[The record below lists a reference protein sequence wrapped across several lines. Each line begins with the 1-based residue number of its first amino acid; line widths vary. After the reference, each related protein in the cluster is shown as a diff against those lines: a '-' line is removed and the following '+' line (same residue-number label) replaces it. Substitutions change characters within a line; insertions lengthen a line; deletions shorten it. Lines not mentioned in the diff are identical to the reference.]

1 MDLSLSP
8 LFFIFLLTFL
18 SAALAQDKIR
28 KLEDKHHSAFL
39 PDVPSYQNGPYDYDS
54 NRYSS
59 RNTYGRKDSRLRKFP
74 QLLRDK
80 KPNIILVLTDDQDI
94 ELGSM
99 NFMPKTLRILGDG
112 GAHFSNAY
120 VTTPMC
126 CPSRSSLLTGLYVH
140 NHQVH
145 TNNDNCSSPWWQQ
158 EHETKTFATY
168 LNNAGY
174 RTAYFGKYLN
184 EYNGSYIP
192 PGWRE
197 WVALIRNSRFYNYSI
212 NVNGNKIKHGDNYFK
227 DYYPD
232 LIANDSISFLHRS
245 KRHFQ
250 NKPVMMVLS
259 FPSPHGPEDAAPQF
273 SNMFKNVTTHR
284 TPSWN
289 FAPNPDKQWLL
300 RHTGKMEPI
309 HVKFTD
315 VLHTKRLQTLQS
327 VDDAVERLYR
337 ELRSLGEL
345 ENTYIFYT
353 SDHGYH
359 LGQFGLVKGKSMP
372 FEFDVRV
379 PFFVRGPKVPRGV
392 RIQDIVLNIDLAPT
406 FLDIAGVEVPEH
418 MDGRSILSL
427 LKDADA
433 WASSGHRH
441 TEVRRKKSWRD
452 SFLIER
458 GVVNSQRKNARN
470 LYPSISPVFPKLTKD
485 QRLAIECRKPHYSS
499 PCKLHQKWE
508 CIHDGIRWRI
518 QKCRMQYPDPNGCIC
533 PDEEE
538 DLEDWDF
545 GEFQKRPD
553 SLLIIPPKRRK
564 HLVQNEEM
572 HEFLSLKDS
581 KSSGHSRWKR
591 FADPEEPFDVKGI
604 EQLFHLL
611 DATIGNKTEIKVSND
626 NLDEDLRQSSDE
638 EELFLFTESTIFEDR
653 EKRET
658 APTFQLGIYNECVS
672 FPNGSRTC
680 FDDKYQTPGQWH
692 ERKEKLDGMIKKLK
706 QKLEE
711 LKTIRKQLKKVKPH
725 KNYVSPELYDVNS
738 YKKTCV
744 CDPEDQMRLRQ
755 HLKDERRQRREDLKK
770 ERQHRKEE
778 HLKKMERKMRRKTK
792 FENMTCNAEKMNC
805 FTQDNNHWKTPP
817 FWTDGPFCFCQN
829 ANNNTFWCLRTIN
842 ETHNFLYCEFVTGFI
857 TYYDLRTD
865 PYQMRNAVYELDYGT
880 LERLRMN
887 LNKLRSCKGSK
898 DCTIRYRYDGPRHQ
912 HRQRAAA
919 VRSRPIR
926 HGRSDHRWHGKST
939 IDRRW

>member
-1 MDLSLSP
+1 MSLNANFPTS
-8 LFFIFLLTFL
+8 
-18 SAALAQDKIR
+18 
-28 KLEDKHHSAFL
+28 
-39 PDVPSYQNGPYDYDS
+39 GPYDYEQ
-54 NRYSS
+54 S
-59 RNTYGRKDSRLRKFP
+59 RFPHHGFVRKDGRNRKTT

-158 EHETKTFATY
+158 EHETRTFATY

-232 LIANDSISFLHRS
+232 LIANDSINFLRRS
-245 KRHFQ
+245 KRHFV

-259 FPSPHGPEDAAPQF
+259 FPSPHGPEDAAPQYQNLF
-273 SNMFKNVTTHR
+273 QNVTTHR

-300 RHTGKMEPI
+300 RNTGKMEPI

-327 VDDAVERLYR
+327 VDDAVEKLYR
-337 ELRSLGEL
+337 ELRLLGEL

-379 PFFVRGPKVPRGV
+379 PFFVRGPRVPRGV

-406 FLDIAGVEVPEH
+406 FLDIAGVDVPDH
-418 MDGRSILSL
+418 IDGRSVLSL

-441 TEVRRKKSWRD
+441 TEVKRKRSWRD
-452 SFLIER
+452 TFLIER
-458 GVVNSQRKNARN
+458 GIVNSQRKNAKN
-470 LYPSISPVFPKLTKD
+470 MYPSLSPVLPKLTKD
-485 QRLAIECRKPHYSS
+485 QRLAVECKKAHYSS
-499 PCKLHQKWE
+499 PCKLYQKWE
-508 CIHDGIRWRI
+508 CIHDGYRWRI
-518 QKCRMQYPDPNGCIC
+518 QKCRLHFSNPDNCLC
-533 PDEEE
+533 PDRDNDDFLDWNMEE
-538 DLEDWDF
+538 L
-545 GEFQKRPD
+545 QRRPD
-553 SLLIIPPKRRK
+553 VLMELPAKKRK
-564 HLVQNEEM
+564 HVERTK
-572 HEFLSLKDS
+572 FLIPKES
-581 KSSGHSRWKR
+581 KFPGIPSRWKR
-591 FADPEEPFDVKGI
+591 FAAEPEIFDVEGI
-604 EQLFHLL
+604 EQLYQLL
-611 DATIGNKTEIKVSND
+611 DATVGTRTESKNISNAAQLTD
-626 NLDEDLRQSSDE
+626 TGTSSEEDMS
-638 EELFLFTESTIFEDR
+638 LFTESSVFEERD
-653 EKRET
+653 KRET
-658 APTFQLGIYNECVS
+658 PASFQLGIHNECILL
-672 FPNGSRTC
+672 PNGSRTC
-680 FDDKYQTPGQWH
+680 FDDGQTNPLQWQEKK
-692 ERKEKLDGMIKKLK
+692 ERLDGMIKKLR

-711 LKTIRKQLKKVKPH
+711 LKVIRKQLKKTKPSAH
-725 KNYVSPELYDVNS
+725 KNYFSTDLYDLNPFNPA
-738 YKKTCV
+738 CV
-744 CDPEDQMRLRQ
+744 CDPQDQIQIRQ
-755 HLKDERRQRREDLKK
+755 QLKDERRQRREDLKR
-770 ERQHRKEE
+770 ERQLRKEE
-778 HLKKMERKMRRKTK
+778 HLKKLGRKLRRKTK

-817 FWTDGPFCFCQN
+817 LWTEGPFCFCQN

-857 TYYDLRTD
+857 TFYDLRTD
-865 PYQMRNAVYELDYGT
+865 PYQMRNAIYDLDYGT
-880 LERLRMN
+880 LEKLRMQ
-887 LNKLRSCKGSK
+887 LNHLRSCKGSK
-898 DCTIRYRYDGPRHQ
+898 ECTVRHRFEGQ
-912 HRQRAAA
+912 KPPHRQRAAVNA
-919 VRSRPIR
+919 RSRSIR
-926 HGRSDHRWHGKST
+926 HWKNDQRWANRKSSSWPGT
-939 IDRRW
+939 ERQSKWK

>member
-1 MDLSLSP
+1 MGPSALQIIC
-8 LFFIFLLTFL
+8 IFSFSILLPCR
-18 SAALAQDKIR
+18 SEKSR
-28 KLEDKHHSAFL
+28 KAERQPSSFL
-39 PDVPSYQNGPYDYDS
+39 PDPSNYQNGPYDYDS
-54 NRYSS
+54 SRSS
-59 RNTYGRKDSRLRKFP
+59 PRNNPFARKESRLRKFP
-74 QLLRDK
+74 QLTRDK
-80 KPNIILVLTDDQDI
+80 KPNIILVITDDQDI

-99 NFMPKTLRILGDG
+99 NFMPKTLRILGEG

-145 TNNDNCSSPWWQQ
+145 TNNDNCSSPWWQA
-158 EHETKTFATY
+158 EHETRTFSTY
-168 LNNAGY
+168 LSNAGY

-232 LIANDSISFLHRS
+232 LIANDSISFLRRS
-245 KRHFQ
+245 KRHFT

-273 SNMFKNVTTHR
+273 QHMFHNVTTHR
-284 TPSWN
+284 TPNWN

-337 ELRSLGEL
+337 ELRLLGEL

-359 LGQFGLVKGKSMP
+359 LGQYGLVKGKSMP

-379 PFFVRGPKVPRGV
+379 PFFVRGPRVPRGV
-392 RIQDIVLNIDLAPT
+392 
-406 FLDIAGVEVPEH
+406 
-418 MDGRSILSL
+418 
-427 LKDADA
+427 
-433 WASSGHRH
+433 SSGHRH
-441 TEVRRKKSWRD
+441 TEVRRKRSWRD

-458 GVVNSQRKNARN
+458 GVVSSQRKSAKN
-470 LYPSISPVFPKLTKD
+470 LYPNLSPVFPRLTKD
-485 QRLAIECRKPHYSS
+485 QRLAIECKKPHYAS
-499 PCKLHQKWE
+499 PCKAHQKWE

-518 QKCRMQYPDPNGCIC
+518 QKCRLRYPNPSGCIC
-533 PDEEE
+533 PGQEEGE
-538 DLEDWDF
+538 DLDEWDF
-545 GEFQKRPD
+545 EEFRKRPD
-553 SLLIIPPKRRK
+553 ALLTLPPKRRK
-564 HLVQNEEM
+564 HSGSSSEEL
-572 HEFLSLKDS
+572 HGLKDS
-581 KSSGHSRWKR
+581 KSGSRWKR
-591 FADPEEPFDVKGI
+591 FVELEEFDVKGI
-604 EQLFHLL
+604 EQLYQLL
-611 DATIGNKTEIKVSND
+611 DTTIGNKTELKTLLTSDSSENPSTVS
-626 NLDEDLRQSSDE
+626 E
-638 EELFLFTESTIFEDR
+638 EEEPSTETDHSEPRD
-653 EKRET
+653 KRET
-658 APTFQLGIYNECVS
+658 TPPFQVGITNECVS
-672 FPNGSRTC
+672 LPNGTKTC
-680 FDDKYQTPGQWH
+680 FDDRYQTPGEWH
-692 ERKEKLDGMIKKLK
+692 ERKERLDGMIKQLKL
-706 QKLEE
+706 KLEE

-725 KNYVSPELYDVNS
+725 KNHVNPESYDANS
-738 YKKTCV
+738 FQRPCV
-744 CDPEDQMRLRQ
+744 CDPDDHFLLRQ
-755 HLKDERRQRREDLKK
+755 QLKDEKRLRREDLRR
-770 ERQHRKEE
+770 ERQLRREE
-778 HLKKMERKMRRKTK
+778 HSKKLERKMRRKNK

-805 FTQDNNHWKTPP
+805 FTQDNHHWKTPP
-817 FWTDGPFCFCQN
+817 LWTEGPFCFCQN
-829 ANNNTFWCLRTIN
+829 SNNNTFWCLRTIN
-842 ETHNFLYCEFVTGFI
+842 DTHNFLYCEFVTGFI

-865 PYQMRNAVYELDYGT
+865 PYQMRNAVYDLDYGT

-898 DCTIRYRYDGPRHQ
+898 DCTIRNKYESPRHH
-912 HRQRAAA
+912 HRQRATASM
-919 VRSRPIR
+919 RSRSMR
-926 HGRSDHRWHGKST
+926 HGKSDHRGYIRGQSSSLERRGK
-939 IDRRW
+939 

>member
-1 MDLSLSP
+1 MDPCKFLP
-8 LFFIFLLTFL
+8 FLFYCI
-18 SAALAQDKIR
+18 AAVLRAVLAAKDQ
-28 KLEDKHHSAFL
+28 SAFHSDL
-39 PDVPSYQNGPYDYDS
+39 PNSYQHGLHHDYDTS
-54 NRYSS
+54 RYSS
-59 RNTYGRKDSRLRKFP
+59 RNGYPRKDVRTRKLP

-158 EHETKTFATY
+158 EHETRTFATY

-197 WVALIRNSRFYNYSI
+197 WVGLIRNSRFYNYSI

-232 LIANDSISFLHRS
+232 LIANDSISFLRRS
-245 KRHFQ
+245 KRHFM

-273 SNMFKNVTTHR
+273 QNLFMNVTTHR
-284 TPSWN
+284 TPNWN

-315 VLHTKRLQTLQS
+315 TLHTKRLQTLQS
-327 VDDAVERLYR
+327 VDDAVEKLYR
-337 ELRSLGEL
+337 ELRLLGEL
-345 ENTYIFYT
+345 DNTYIFYT

-379 PFFVRGPKVPRGV
+379 PFFVRGPTVPRGV
-392 RIQDIVLNIDLAPT
+392 RLQDIVLNLDLAPT
-406 FLDIAGVEVPEH
+406 FLDIAGVEVPDH
-418 MDGRSILSL
+418 MDGRSILPL
-427 LKDADA
+427 LKDADT

-458 GVVNSQRKNARN
+458 GVVNSQRKNRN
-470 LYPSISPVFPKLTKD
+470 LYPNISPNLPKLTKD
-485 QRLAIECRKPHYSS
+485 QRLGIECRKPHYSS

-508 CIHDGIRWRI
+508 CIHDGTRWRI
-518 QKCRMQYPDPNGCIC
+518 QKCRLHFGFPNQCIC
-533 PDEEE
+533 PDSDGE
-538 DLEDWDF
+538 DSSSWDF
-545 GEFQKRPD
+545 TEYRKRPD
-553 SLLIIPPKRRK
+553 AVLKAAKRRK
-564 HLVQNEEM
+564 HLDQDIEELNK
-572 HEFLSLKDS
+572 FFATPDS
-581 KSSGHSRWKR
+581 KLSTKSRWKR
-591 FADPEEPFDVKGI
+591 FVISDEFDVKGI
-604 EQLFHLL
+604 EQLFLLL
-611 DATIGNKTEIKVSND
+611 DATVGNKTEDTISSLHNKVENSKLLLPE
-626 NLDEDLRQSSDE
+626 LDLT
-638 EELFLFTESTIFEDR
+638 TETPVLEDR

-658 APTFQLGIYNECVS
+658 TPTFQLGISNECVYLA
-672 FPNGSRTC
+672 NGSRAC
-680 FDDKYQTPGQWH
+680 FDEKFQTPSQWH

-711 LKTIRKQLKKVKPH
+711 LKTIRKQLKKAKPH
-725 KNYVSPELYDVNS
+725 KNNVGSEIYDPHS
-738 YKKTCV
+738 FQKGCI
-744 CDPEDQMRLRQ
+744 CDPEDQIQLRQ
-755 HLKDERRQRREDLKK
+755 QLKDERRLRREDLKK
-770 ERQHRKEE
+770 ERQLRKEE
-778 HLKKMERKMRRKTK
+778 HMKKLERKMRRKSK

-817 FWTDGPFCFCQN
+817 LWTDGPFCFCQN
-829 ANNNTFWCLRTIN
+829 SNNNTFWCLRTIN
-842 ETHNFLYCEFVTGFI
+842 DTHNFLYCEFVTGFI
-857 TYYDLRTD
+857 TFYDLRTD
-865 PYQMRNAVYELDYGT
+865 PYQMRNAVYDLDYAT

-887 LNKLRSCKGSK
+887 LNKLRSCKGAK
-898 DCTIRYRYDGPRHQ
+898 ECTIRNRYEGSRHLT
-912 HRQRAAA
+912 RQKLALS
-919 VRSRPIR
+919 RSRALR
-926 HGRSDHRWHGKST
+926 HGRGDHRWNRKHNPHLSSAEKQG
-939 IDRRW
+939 

>member
-1 MDLSLSP
+1 MDPSKLQQLV
-8 LFFIFLLTFL
+8 LFFFLALP
-18 SAALAQDKIR
+18 ALAHADKIR
-28 KLEDKHHSAFL
+28 RPEDKQHSAFL
-39 PDVPSYQNGPYDYDS
+39 PDVPNYQNGPYDYDS

-59 RNTYGRKDSRLRKFP
+59 RNIFPRKESRLRKFP
-74 QLLRDK
+74 QQLRDK
-80 KPNIILVLTDDQDI
+80 KPNVILIITDDQDI

-212 NVNGNKIKHGDNYFK
+212 NVNGNKIKHGDNYYK

-245 KRHFQ
+245 KRHFP

-273 SNMFKNVTTHR
+273 HHLFKNVTTHR

-359 LGQFGLVKGKSMP
+359 LGQFGPGTYGWA
-372 FEFDVRV
+372 FRF
-379 PFFVRGPKVPRGV
+379 
-392 RIQDIVLNIDLAPT
+392 
-406 FLDIAGVEVPEH
+406 
-418 MDGRSILSL
+418 SL

-470 LYPSISPVFPKLTKD
+470 LYPNISPVFPKLTKD

-518 QKCRMQYPDPNGCIC
+518 QKCRLQFPNSNGCIC
-533 PDEEE
+533 PNPDE

-545 GEFQKRPD
+545 GEFQKD
-553 SLLIIPPKRRK
+553 QIP
-564 HLVQNEEM
+564 
-572 HEFLSLKDS
+572 F
-581 KSSGHSRWKR
+581 
-591 FADPEEPFDVKGI
+591 
-604 EQLFHLL
+604 
-611 DATIGNKTEIKVSND
+611 
-626 NLDEDLRQSSDE
+626 
-638 EELFLFTESTIFEDR
+638 
-653 EKRET
+653 
-658 APTFQLGIYNECVS
+658 
-672 FPNGSRTC
+672 
-680 FDDKYQTPGQWH
+680 
-692 ERKEKLDGMIKKLK
+692 
-706 QKLEE
+706 
-711 LKTIRKQLKKVKPH
+711 
-725 KNYVSPELYDVNS
+725 
-738 YKKTCV
+738 
-744 CDPEDQMRLRQ
+744 
-755 HLKDERRQRREDLKK
+755 
-770 ERQHRKEE
+770 
-778 HLKKMERKMRRKTK
+778 
-792 FENMTCNAEKMNC
+792 
-805 FTQDNNHWKTPP
+805 
-817 FWTDGPFCFCQN
+817 
-829 ANNNTFWCLRTIN
+829 
-842 ETHNFLYCEFVTGFI
+842 
-857 TYYDLRTD
+857 
-865 PYQMRNAVYELDYGT
+865 
-880 LERLRMN
+880 
-887 LNKLRSCKGSK
+887 
-898 DCTIRYRYDGPRHQ
+898 
-912 HRQRAAA
+912 
-919 VRSRPIR
+919 
-926 HGRSDHRWHGKST
+926 
-939 IDRRW
+939 

>member
-1 MDLSLSP
+1 MHHLARERIGIASEKMKTRYNAKSTRHDFREGDKVWLWNPKCPKGLSP
-8 LFFIFLLTFL
+8 
-18 SAALAQDKIR
+18 
-28 KLEDKHHSAFL
+28 KLQTNWE
-39 PDVPSYQNGPYDYDS
+39 GPY
-54 NRYSS
+54 
-59 RNTYGRKDSRLRKFP
+59 TVL
-74 QLLRDK
+74 K
-80 KPNIILVLTDDQDI
+80 KL
-94 ELGSM
+94 
-99 NFMPKTLRILGDG
+99 
-112 GAHFSNAY
+112 
-120 VTTPMC
+120 
-126 CPSRSSLLTGLYVH
+126 
-140 NHQVH
+140 
-145 TNNDNCSSPWWQQ
+145 ND
-158 EHETKTFATY
+158 
-168 LNNAGY
+168 
-174 RTAYFGKYLN
+174 
-184 EYNGSYIP
+184 
-192 PGWRE
+192 
-197 WVALIRNSRFYNYSI
+197 
-212 NVNGNKIKHGDNYFK
+212 
-227 DYYPD
+227 
-232 LIANDSISFLHRS
+232 
-245 KRHFQ
+245 
-250 NKPVMMVLS
+250 
-259 FPSPHGPEDAAPQF
+259 
-273 SNMFKNVTTHR
+273 
-284 TPSWN
+284 
-289 FAPNPDKQWLL
+289 
-300 RHTGKMEPI
+300 
-309 HVKFTD
+309 
-315 VLHTKRLQTLQS
+315 
-327 VDDAVERLYR
+327 
-337 ELRSLGEL
+337 
-345 ENTYIFYT
+345 
-353 SDHGYH
+353 
-359 LGQFGLVKGKSMP
+359 
-372 FEFDVRV
+372 
-379 PFFVRGPKVPRGV
+379 
-392 RIQDIVLNIDLAPT
+392 
-406 FLDIAGVEVPEH
+406 
-418 MDGRSILSL
+418 
-427 LKDADA
+427 
-433 WASSGHRH
+433 
-441 TEVRRKKSWRD
+441 
-452 SFLIER
+452 
-458 GVVNSQRKNARN
+458 VV
-470 LYPSISPVFPKLTKD
+470 V
-485 QRLAIECRKPHYSS
+485 
-499 PCKLHQKWE
+499 QKWE

-518 QKCRMQYPDPNGCIC
+518 QKCRMQYPNPNGCIC
-533 PDEEE
+533 PDEED

-553 SLLIIPPKRRK
+553 SLLMIPPKRRK

-581 KSSGHSRWKR
+581 KSSGRSRWKR
-591 FADPEEPFDVKGI
+591 FADTEETFDVKGI

-611 DATIGNKTEIKVSND
+611 DTTIGNKTEIKVSND
-626 NLDEDLRQSSDE
+626 NLEEDLRHVSDE
-638 EELFLFTESTIFEDR
+638 EELFLFTESTVFEDR

-672 FPNGSRTC
+672 LPNGSRTC

-912 HRQRAAA
+912 HRQKAAA
-919 VRSRPIR
+919 NVRSRPIR
-926 HGRSDHRWHGKST
+926 LYKEPQVALVIRSNRLRWLGHIWRSPENNQTRAYTFKNPMGSRTRGRPPTRW
-939 IDRRW
+939 IDDVKNDLKTLNIKNWQRVAAYRWNWTKRAVEVAKTCNRLLRL

>member
-1 MDLSLSP
+1 MAASQHDPPQQAGPDVIDLRLVVWLMFMIVHYVKFQITVAVSEMHPSKFATALSVFILALLSP
-8 LFFIFLLTFL
+8 
-18 SAALAQDKIR
+18 SLAQAEKAR
-28 KLEDKHHSAFL
+28 RPEDKQNSAFL
-39 PDVPSYQNGPYDYDS
+39 PDVPNYQNGPYDYDS
-54 NRYSS
+54 SRYSPRS
-59 RNTYGRKDSRLRKFP
+59 PFPRKDSRLRKFP

-80 KPNIILVLTDDQDI
+80 KPNIILVITDDQDI

-126 CPSRSSLLTGLYVH
+126 CPSRSSMLTGLYVH

-158 EHETKTFATY
+158 EHETRTFATF

-245 KRHFQ
+245 K
-250 NKPVMMVLS
+250 
-259 FPSPHGPEDAAPQF
+259 
-273 SNMFKNVTTHR
+273 R

-406 FLDIAGVEVPEH
+406 FLDIAGVEIPEH
-418 MDGRSILSL
+418 MDGRSMLSI

-458 GVVNSQRKNARN
+458 GVVNSQRRNAKN
-470 LYPSISPVFPKLTKD
+470 LYPNMSPVFPKLTKD

-518 QKCRMQYPDPNGCIC
+518 QKCRMQYPAPDGCIC
-533 PDEEE
+533 PDQED
-538 DLEDWDF
+538 DLEEWDF

-553 SLLIIPPKRRK
+553 SLLMLPPKRRK
-564 HLVQNEEM
+564 HQVQNEELQDY
-572 HEFLSLKDS
+572 LSLKDS
-581 KSSGHSRWKR
+581 KLSGSSRWKR
-591 FADPEEPFDVKGI
+591 FADRETFDVKGI
-604 EQLFHLL
+604 EQLFQLL
-611 DATIGNKTEIKVSND
+611 DATVGNKTEILV
-626 NLDEDLRQSSDE
+626 
-638 EELFLFTESTIFEDR
+638 
-653 EKRET
+653 
-658 APTFQLGIYNECVS
+658 
-672 FPNGSRTC
+672 
-680 FDDKYQTPGQWH
+680 
-692 ERKEKLDGMIKKLK
+692 
-706 QKLEE
+706 
-711 LKTIRKQLKKVKPH
+711 TIRKQLKKVKPH
-725 KNYVSPELYDVNS
+725 KNHVGPELYDPNS
-738 YKKTCV
+738 YQKSCV
-744 CDPEDQMRLRQ
+744 CDPEEQMRLSRQ
-755 HLKDERRQRREDLKK
+755 HLKDERRQRREDLKR
-770 ERQHRKEE
+770 ERQQRKEE
-778 HLKKMERKMRRKTK
+778 HQKKMERKLRRRTK

-805 FTQDNNHWKTPP
+805 FTQDNDHWKTPP
-817 FWTDGPFCFCQN
+817 LWTEGPFCFCQN

-857 TYYDLRTD
+857 TFYDLRTD
-865 PYQMRNAVYELDYGT
+865 PYQMRNAVYDLDYGT
-880 LERLRMN
+880 LEKLRMT

-898 DCTIRYRYDGPRHQ
+898 ECTVRYKYEGSRHQ
-912 HRQRAAA
+912 HKQRAAA
-919 VRSRPIR
+919 NMRTRPIR
-926 HGRSDHRWHGKST
+926 HGRSDHRE
-939 IDRRW
+939 RWNSKHSAEKRWK